1 MSKND
6 TETTHN
12 VRIVINEYTLGILVA
27 GAILGYWYSTL
38 NGETREAI
46 ENMAYGSLWVFGV
59 VSGMLLTA
67 ALLEIT
73 ELDW

>member
-1 MSKND
+1 MSDENTK
-6 TETTHN
+6 TTKR
-12 VRIVINEYTLGILVA
+12 VRIVINEYILGMLVA
-27 GAILGYWYSTL
+27 GATLGYWYSTL

-59 VSGMLLTA
+59 ISGMLLTA